1 MFLITKQNSSLRMHE
16 YGIELCG
23 GFGIMAVWG
32 FALVLMVMVEMW
44 CICLLLYTY
53 VSGIGKSVSGSVLG
67 IVMIRSGK

>member
-1 MFLITKQNSSLRMHE
+1 
-16 YGIELCG
+16 
-23 GFGIMAVWG
+23 MAVWG